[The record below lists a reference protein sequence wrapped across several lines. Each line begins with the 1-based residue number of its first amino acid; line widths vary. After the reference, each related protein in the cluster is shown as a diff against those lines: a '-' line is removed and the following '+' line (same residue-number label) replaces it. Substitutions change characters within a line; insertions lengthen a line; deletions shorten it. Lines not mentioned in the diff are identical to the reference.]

1 MKMFNNISEVNI
13 VRAVFIETLS
23 DEFTAKTGVGV
34 YAYLAP
40 VDINQ
45 LFKEYLHQHS
55 AIRTFVKRCVKFTL
69 A

>member
-1 MKMFNNISEVNI
+1 METQNITHAINI

-23 DEFTAKTGVGV
+23 DEFTSKTGVGV

-40 VDINQ
+40 VDINL
-45 LFKEYLHQHS
+45 LFKEYLHQNS
-55 AIRTFVKRCVKFTL
+55 AIRIFVKRCVKTTL